1 VKCRL
6 EEGVVFKGV
15 AFREL
20 RVGRSRWRLPQSR
33 HPGLQGSTHCGYCV
47 HGSHLLPMDYDP
59 PNISVPATATRS
71 SVMSPTIPLRWL
83 AIGSTHPDR
92 PMFPSAGTV
101 WRTGTLGKPASTLR
115 GPNDEATPF
124 TWSEY
129 GSTIGRTMFAMKID
143 RNEFMAFARRH
154 GYRRSDVLMLTQEL
168 P

>member
-1 VKCRL
+1 MLCSK
-6 EEGVVFKGV
+6 
-15 AFREL
+15 EL
-20 RVGRSRWRLPQSR
+20 PFAECVSGAPRWRLPQSR
-33 HPGLQGSTHCGYCV
+33 DPEPQGSTHFGYFGYCG
-47 HGSHLLPMDYDP
+47 HGSHLLSMDYDP

-83 AIGSTHPDR
+83 AIGSTHPGS

-129 GSTIGRTMFAMKID
+129 GSSIGRTMFAMKID